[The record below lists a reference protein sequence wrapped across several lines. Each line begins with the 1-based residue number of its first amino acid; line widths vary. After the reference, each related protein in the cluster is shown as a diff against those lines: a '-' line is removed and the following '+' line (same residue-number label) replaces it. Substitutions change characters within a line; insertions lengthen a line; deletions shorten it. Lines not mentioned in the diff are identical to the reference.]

1 MPPAAG
7 LRLSA
12 GRFGARPRGAQCR
25 GATQHEGRH
34 RRRHAATRDVRG
46 SAMRVGHGRKLGRR
60 PWGAVKLPQP
70 GRNNAKEKA
79 RGGTDHGGD
88 PPPKPGGPPTR
99 GGQAPKARRP
109 RFRSVMALGLLTCAV
124 VLGGTAAVIWMRSGA
139 ANPGATIVSATTGQT
154 REEIQRQLDREVQEN
169 MMTVSVLPTL
179 RLDEQ
184 TGELTAGLEND
195 TENRFAQ
202 RFSISQDEEVVYVS
216 DPVMPGERLE
226 TVTAEK
232 AKVGPAKIEIQALD
246 PETLRAHGSP
256 TAVEVSVAGT
266 TNEE

>member
-1 MPPAAG
+1 
-7 LRLSA
+7 
-12 GRFGARPRGAQCR
+12 
-25 GATQHEGRH
+25 
-34 RRRHAATRDVRG
+34 
-46 SAMRVGHGRKLGRR
+46 
-60 PWGAVKLPQP
+60 
-70 GRNNAKEKA
+70 
-79 RGGTDHGGD
+79 
-88 PPPKPGGPPTR
+88 
-99 GGQAPKARRP
+99 
-109 RFRSVMALGLLTCAV
+109 MALGLLTCAV

-246 PETLRAHGSP
+246 PETLRAHGNP